1 MGCSGCSPASA
12 QGTDDWVHSSVQ
24 LAHAWRPHHV
34 DSFFRFKSPTPPRTN
49 VKGLTKVRPRT
60 TARLRRRRWASPR
73 SPQGALP
80 HAPLEWASHPV
91 PGVSISFHYDCFPLL
106 SAADCA
112 GRDRDVRNFKFGS
125 PTAIVV
131 QVGSN
136 NNCVGN
142 SVVGSCVK
150 GLAVAAGQTYYIVV
164 DGFDADFGSVQ
175 LRLQFSSS

>member
-1 MGCSGCSPASA
+1 VGCSGCSPASA
-12 QGTDDWVHSSVQ
+12 LGTDDWVHSSVQ
-24 LAHAWRPHHV
+24 LAHAWHPQVQEPHPHPHQLQGT
-34 DSFFRFKSPTPPRTN
+34 DKGTAAYYGEAAAPPLGKPALSSRGTAPRTPR
-49 VKGLTKVRPRT
+49 VGIPPGPWCFHLVSLRLFSSTVR
-60 TARLRRRRWASPR
+60 
-73 SPQGALP
+73 
-80 HAPLEWASHPV
+80 
-91 PGVSISFHYDCFPLL
+91 LL

-112 GRDRDVRNFKFGS
+112 GRDVRNFKFGS